1 MQNTGQPQN
10 LQAVII
16 GTLKSQQLGNE
27 WSGLGLNAL
36 SLGMHLTPSCLL
48 YEILALISAAVTAAG
63 SSVGAYLQK
72 WLFPQ
77 WSKQQLQ
84 LEKKKN

>member
-1 MQNTGQPQN
+1 M
-10 LQAVII
+10 
-16 GTLKSQQLGNE
+16 
-27 WSGLGLNAL
+27 L

-48 YEILALISAAVTAAG
+48 YEILALISAAVTAAS

-84 LEKKKN
+84 LEKKKKIEEPEGTTLLRV